1 MLNLVHNNPQKT
13 FAYTQLLL
21 FRLKISFFKRLLKSN
36 IMAKTQLPDAI
47 LVNKYIAGDENSLAI
62 LVERHQSKIYSY
74 IYSKVSDRDLTED
87 IFQDT
92 FFKVIHTLKSKK
104 YYNEEGKFLS
114 WVLRIASNLI
124 VDKFREDKKM
134 PLKRDT
140 EDFPVFTFMKDNSL
154 NAEKIII
161 KNQVDIDLKKIIQ
174 KLPHDQKEVLM
185 MRYYSDMSFKEIA
198 DLTGV
203 SVNTTL
209 GRMRY
214 AISNLRKVIE
224 KNQIYLPT

>member
-1 MLNLVHNNPQKT
+1 
-13 FAYTQLLL
+13 
-21 FRLKISFFKRLLKSN
+21 
-36 IMAKTQLPDAI
+36 MAKTQLPDAI

-62 LVERHQSKIYSY
+62 LVERHQSKIYGY

-87 IFQDT
+87 IFQET

-114 WVLRIASNLI
+114 WVLRIANNLI
-124 VDKFREDKKM
+124 VDKFRNDKKM
-134 PLKRDT
+134 MMKRDT
-140 EDFPVFTFMKDNSL
+140 EEYSIFSAITDNAP
-154 NAEKIII
+154 NIEKELI
-161 KNQVDIDLKKIIQ
+161 KNQVDIDLKRIIQ
-174 KLPHDQKEVLM
+174 KLPQDQKEVLM

-198 DLTGV
+198 DITGV

-214 AISNLRKVIE
+214 AITNLRKVIE
-224 KNQIYLPT
+224 KNQIYLPS

>member
-1 MLNLVHNNPQKT
+1 
-13 FAYTQLLL
+13 
-21 FRLKISFFKRLLKSN
+21 
-36 IMAKTQLPDAI
+36 MAKTQLPDAI

-62 LVERHQSKIYSY
+62 LVERHQSKIYGY

-87 IFQDT
+87 IFQET

-114 WVLRIASNLI
+114 WVLRIANNLI
-124 VDKFREDKKM
+124 VDKFRNDKKM
-134 PLKRDT
+134 YMKRDT
-140 EDFPVFTFMKDNSL
+140 EEFSIFSTITDNSP
-154 NAEKIII
+154 NIEKELI

-174 KLPHDQKEVLM
+174 ELPQDQKEVLM

-198 DLTGV
+198 DITGV

-214 AISNLRKVIE
+214 AITNLRKVIE
-224 KNQIYLPT
+224 KNQIYLPS

>member
-1 MLNLVHNNPQKT
+1 
-13 FAYTQLLL
+13 
-21 FRLKISFFKRLLKSN
+21 
-36 IMAKTQLPDAI
+36 MAKTQLPDAI

-62 LVERHQSKIYSY
+62 LVERHQSKIYGY

-87 IFQDT
+87 IFQET

-114 WVLRIASNLI
+114 WVLRIANNLI
-124 VDKFREDKKM
+124 VDKFRNDKKM
-134 PLKRDT
+134 FMKRDT
-140 EDFPVFTFMKDNSL
+140 EEFSIFSGITDNSPNIESEL
-154 NAEKIII
+154 I
-161 KNQVDIDLKKIIQ
+161 KNQVDTDLKKIIE
-174 KLPHDQKEVLM
+174 KLPQDQKEVLM

-198 DLTGV
+198 DITGV

-214 AISNLRKVIE
+214 AITNLRKVIE
-224 KNQIYLPT
+224 KNQIYLPS

>member
-1 MLNLVHNNPQKT
+1 
-13 FAYTQLLL
+13 
-21 FRLKISFFKRLLKSN
+21 
-36 IMAKTQLPDAI
+36 MAKTQLPDAI
-47 LVNKYIAGDENSLAI
+47 LVNRYIDGDENSLAI
-62 LVERHQSKIYSY
+62 LVERHQSKIYGY

-87 IFQDT
+87 IFQET

-104 YYNEEGKFLS
+104 YYIEEGKFLS
-114 WVLRIASNLI
+114 WVLRIANNLI
-124 VDKFREDKKM
+124 VDKFRNDKKM
-134 PLKRDT
+134 LMKRDT
-140 EDFPVFTFMKDNSL
+140 DEFSVFSSLTDNAP
-154 NAEKIII
+154 NIEKELI

-198 DLTGV
+198 DITGV

-214 AISNLRKVIE
+214 AITNLRKVIE
-224 KNQIYLPT
+224 KNQIYLPS